1 MEFGLN
7 AKVLL
12 CQTHSQCGHR
22 TPVEALGIGAHQGFL
37 VCFDHILCGA
47 ATHLTPWVQQT
58 LQQVLPGGARP

>member
-22 TPVEALGIGAHQGFL
+22 TPVEALGIGCTQGFL

-47 ATHLTPWVQQT
+47 ATDLTPWVQQP
-58 LQQVLPGGARP
+58 LQQVPPEGSGP